1 MKTYFLHEIAALW
14 RLDEQMD
21 LPVLWLKRRIASGK
35 FRARRIGRQWVMT
48 DADVEYNLDQLA
60 NLTTKPAPTAPADQS
75 AGGVDQTVMTVPSL
89 ASMRRRRSA

>member
-1 MKTYFLHEIAALW
+1 MSTHFLHEVAAQW

-21 LPVLWLKRRIASGK
+21 LPVLWLKRRIAAGK

-48 DADVEYNLDQLA
+48 DADIAYNLDQLA
-60 NLTTKPAPTAPADQS
+60 NTPVQPAEPTEDH
-75 AGGVDQTVMTVPSL
+75 TVGVPSL

>member
-1 MKTYFLHEIAALW
+1 MSTHFLHEVAAQW

-21 LPVLWLKRRIASGK
+21 LPVLWIKRRIATGV

-60 NLTTKPAPTAPADQS
+60 NVTATPAPQPEQP
-75 AGGVDQTVMTVPSL
+75 TVGVPSI
-89 ASMRRRRSA
+89 ASMRRRRAGASA